1 MSDHAE
7 STKRAS
13 PEPGVEPPAKK
24 PARGNLAVRDRAEC
38 LAKLAPYKEL
48 VKDSRAANP
57 KDLDWKMG
65 EGRSAGEL
73 VVYNKDTGRET
84 AVLEGYGEAKIF
96 TSDPEKLNV
105 KLSLD
110 PAADW
115 DRSLVELFSEK
126 LPRAIVKN
134 LKALTSAKDG
144 CKPLISKKQAKVIQ
158 EKAGSDGIEKF
169 IWEEIILDESGA
181 ACPCATRRV
190 APLC

>member
-48 VKDSRAANP
+48 VKDSRAASP
-57 KDLDWKMG
+57 RDLDWKMG

-73 VVYNKDTGRET
+73 VVYNKVTGRET

-110 PAADW
+110 PHADW
-115 DRSLVELFSEK
+115 DRSLVELFSKK
-126 LPRAIVKN
+126 LPRAILQN

-158 EKAGSDGIEKF
+158 EKADSDGIEKF

-181 ACPCATRRV
+181 ACHRATRRV